1 MTETKALIETR
12 LVTEDLEVVFDVIP
26 APNRHSITGDTLD
39 AREIAIAEGL
49 AEIDRQNDSIKVQLD
64 ALVKEI
70 DRLTNHADGVDYAL
84 AVSSGV
90 IAGALDSFWVG
101 EFNFQRGKAW
111 SNQTVNNFVMK
122 VAKSQGYEGDRLGG
136 AIKFLEDKFKLP
148 SDSVWKSA
156 GAEISAKSHH
166 LDDFA
171 HHPSPIGLF
180 FSILTQFTQ
189 EGYFSNKNG
198 EFFPITL
205 DENGSKL
212 IGHDFPSKILCGTVN
227 WFMHLVSDMS
237 GSNKTA
243 DAGMGIPGPLISL
256 AKEIS
261 SLPGFKD
268 TGLAKHI
275 HNAYVKNKF
284 DLRAEMA
291 VGYELGRQALPV
303 VLNEAI
309 VRAFYFVRRLAM
321 EIKATTSLSKIDW
334 EKVMPWRNRTIVRM
348 LTIAHGTFTAIDLS
362 DAAIRAGFKAIRD
375 EAAAGGASGGAIAAT
390 TFGKDFI
397 LRVNFVGI
405 GRLGIAVFSDMR
417 MGWQLNGKVDER
429 LTLECQQLGLLHAK
443 IYYKQS
449 SMWIAAENAQN
460 AVYQMMFVAQ
470 QALAYHVASIDAMR
484 SNSQSIENHAGHIP
498 AEFSSELSDIL
509 KWS

>member
-1 MTETKALIETR
+1 MIETRALIETR
-12 LVTEDLEVVFDVIP
+12 LVAEDLEVVFDLIP
-26 APNRHSITGDTLD
+26 ALDRHSTTSDTLD
-39 AREIAIAEGL
+39 AREIAIAQGL
-49 AEIDRQNDSIKVQLD
+49 A
-64 ALVKEI
+64 EI

-84 AVSSGV
+84 AVSSGI
-90 IAGALDSFWVG
+90 IAGAVDSFWVG

-122 VAKSQGYEGDRLGG
+122 VAKNQGYSGERLDG

-148 SDSVWKSA
+148 SDSIWKNA
-156 GAEISAKSHH
+156 GAGISARSHH

-189 EGYFSNKNG
+189 EGYFSNKDG
-198 EFFPITL
+198 EFLPITL
-205 DENGSKL
+205 DENGSQL

-243 DAGMGIPGPLISL
+243 GAGMGIPGPLISL
-256 AKEIS
+256 VKEIS
-261 SLPGFKD
+261 SLPGFKN

-275 HNAYVKNKF
+275 HDAYVKKKF

-303 VLNEAI
+303 ILNEAI
-309 VRAFYFVRRLAM
+309 VRAFYFIRRLAM
-321 EIKATTSLSKIDW
+321 EIKAKTSLSEIDW
-334 EKVMPWRNRTIVRM
+334 DKVMPWRNRTIVRM

-362 DAAIRAGFKAIRD
+362 DAAIRAGIKAIRD
-375 EAAAGGASGGAIAAT
+375 EAAAGGASGGAIAAS

-397 LRVNFVGI
+397 LRVNFVGV

-417 MGWQLNGKVDER
+417 MGWQLNGKVDDR

-460 AVYQMMFVAQ
+460 AVYQMTFVAQ
-470 QALAYHVASIDAMR
+470 QAVAYHVASIEAMR
-484 SNSQSIENHAGHIP
+484 SDIQSIESHAGYIP